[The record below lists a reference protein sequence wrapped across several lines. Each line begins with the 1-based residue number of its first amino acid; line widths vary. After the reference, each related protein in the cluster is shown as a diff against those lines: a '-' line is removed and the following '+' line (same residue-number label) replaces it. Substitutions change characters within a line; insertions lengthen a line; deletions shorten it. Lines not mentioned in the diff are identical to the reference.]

1 MLKKTYLLFAFACII
16 FSCNNDDDVAAV
28 CDTATNIS
36 SNSITNNSAIITW
49 NTTNSSG
56 QHTLE
61 YGLSGFTIG
70 SGTIVSATD
79 TDAALTA
86 LQANTTYDVYIQT
99 SCSSTN
105 ISTQTDAFSFT
116 TSPNPI
122 CNPVTNVSSSSITHN
137 STTITWETTDALAQH
152 TIEYGVS
159 GFTIG
164 NGITISESDTDAEL
178 TELLGNTTYD
188 VYIKSTC
195 STNFE
200 SVYTNVYSFTTLQ
213 PNVATEFK
221 PTLSEMNLFV
231 NDLKDLQITPLA
243 FEYDLNTTLFT
254 DYAHK
259 QRIIALPEGTSMEFD
274 GDGLPLFPNNTVIAK
289 TFFYNLD
296 ERDLSLGRH
305 IIETRVLI
313 KLNDQWE
320 TGDYKWNDTQTDA
333 VLDLAG
339 SSLPVTWIDVE
350 GNTNSTTY
358 KIPSNT
364 DCFTCHANNDN
375 IIPIGPKLRSMNFEI
390 NGENQLE
397 KFISN
402 SQLTGVTNSASITSL
417 PNWEDEDFRLEARAR
432 AYMDINCAHC
442 HIPGGSCA
450 DETTLNLAFETPL
463 NESQITEQ
471 SFAISYRISFI
482 QDGLSMP
489 FIGTSVLHTEGIEL
503 IQSYLDTLE

>member
-79 TDAALTA
+79 TDATLTA

-200 SVYTNVYSFTTLQ
+200 SVYTNVYSFTTLH

-231 NDLKDLQITPLA
+231 NDLEDLEITPLA
-243 FEYDLNTTLFT
+243 FKYDLNTTLFS

-274 GDGLPLFPNNTVIAK
+274 GDGLPIFPDNTVIAK
-289 TFFYNLD
+289 TFFYNFD
-296 ERDLSLGRH
+296 ERDLSLGRT
-305 IIETRVLI
+305 IIETRILI
-313 KLNDQWE
+313 KINGVWE
-320 TGDYKWNDTQTDA
+320 TGDYTWNADQTDA
-333 VLDLAG
+333 VLDTAG
-339 SSLPVTWIDVE
+339 STLPISWIDVD
-350 GNTNSTTY
+350 GVTNSTTY

-364 DCFTCHANNDN
+364 DCFTCHSNNDN
-375 IIPIGPKLRSMNFEI
+375 ITPIGPKLRSMNFRL
-390 NGENQLE
+390 NGVNQLE
-397 KFISN
+397 QFIAN
-402 SQLTGVTNSASITSL
+402 SQLTGVTDSNSITVL
-417 PNWEDEDFRLEARAR
+417 PDWEDTNERLEDRAR

-442 HIPGGSCA
+442 HVPGGHCD

-463 NESQITEQ
+463 DQTDIVAL
-471 SFAISYRISFI
+471 SFSIEYRISFYL
-482 QDGLSMP
+482 DGLSMP
-489 FIGTSVLHTEGIEL
+489 FIGTSMQHIEGAQL
-503 IQSYLDTLE
+503 IQDYLNTL